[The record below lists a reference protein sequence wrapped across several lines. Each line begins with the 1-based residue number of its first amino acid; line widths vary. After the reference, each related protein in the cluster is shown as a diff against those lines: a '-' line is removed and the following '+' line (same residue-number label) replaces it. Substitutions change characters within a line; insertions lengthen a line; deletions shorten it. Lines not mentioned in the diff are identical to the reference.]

1 LAGAAPALSDAL
13 HPDLGLPGLRRGRL
27 WLNLVERLFAELTNR
42 RLRRGIFRSIADLQA
57 AINRYLRE
65 HNRAPKPFVWTKSA
79 DTIIRK
85 YERAKGNLPSRAG
98 H

>member
-1 LAGAAPALSDAL
+1 MLAPMGA
-13 HPDLGLPGLRRGRL
+13 GRGRL
-27 WLNLVERLFAELTNR
+27 PASWLNLVERLFAELTNQY
-42 RLRRGIFRSIADLQA
+42 LRRGIFRSIADLQA

-65 HNRAPKPFVWTKSA
+65 RNHVPKPFVWTKRA

-85 YERAKGNLPSRAG
+85 YERAKGNLPLREG